1 MGFIKRGKIVLMAVL
16 GALALGGL
24 WLFEGDIPAAEI
36 DPLYS
41 SSASQFLP
49 RSDGSRIHF
58 RDEGLRDGP
67 AIVLVHGSN
76 ASLHTWEPWVARL
89 GDDWRVVTLDLPGHG
104 LTGRVP
110 DDDYSMVAFIETVGA
125 VVDHLGIETF
135 VLGGNSMGGGVTWQY
150 ALAHPERVRAM
161 VLVDAVGL
169 WSWREQQ
176 GPPRGEG
183 SPLAFRLLGQSWFR
197 GIARSIDPK
206 PLIRQGLEASFFDP
220 EKVDDA
226 MVQRY
231 YDLALR
237 SGSREA
243 TLARFEGFGQAR
255 QTPEPDLST
264 LTQPTLVMWG
274 EHDRLIP
281 VAIGQR
287 FVAVLPRARL
297 VVYPDAGHIPM
308 EEVPDR
314 SASDLRAFLEEALPA
329 SESGA

>member
-197 GIARSIDPK
+197 GIARSIDP
-206 PLIRQGLEASFFDP
+206 
-220 EKVDDA
+220 
-226 MVQRY
+226 
-231 YDLALR
+231 
-237 SGSREA
+237 
-243 TLARFEGFGQAR
+243 
-255 QTPEPDLST
+255 
-264 LTQPTLVMWG
+264 
-274 EHDRLIP
+274 
-281 VAIGQR
+281 
-287 FVAVLPRARL
+287 
-297 VVYPDAGHIPM
+297 
-308 EEVPDR
+308 
-314 SASDLRAFLEEALPA
+314 
-329 SESGA
+329 